1 MRERQQSSP
10 RLPCLS
16 RQRQEPTV
24 LGLLAQHAE
33 TEKGTDTE
41 NKRRGVPPTQGI
53 TTSGV
58 KPPDFLI
65 LFLLPPL
72 SPSTLA
78 LSAWVSFLSWSLL
91 SSSQKRRKGRKGR
104 EVGSLGERIS
114 CFQPAQTRILFA
126 GSSFRSPA
134 AHPQPGGPGIT
145 PAQRPGLLES
155 GVKSVWATE
164 DIADPVAKDS
174 HNSRLCAA
182 GWC

>member
-1 MRERQQSSP
+1 MLLKFQQEGEKRERVRERQQSSP

-24 LGLLAQHAE
+24 IRLLAQHAE
-33 TEKGTDTE
+33 TKKGTDTE
-41 NKRRGVPPTQGI
+41 NERRGVPPTQGI

-114 CFQPAQTRILFA
+114 WFQPAQTRILFA
-126 GSSFRSPA
+126 GSSSRSPA
-134 AHPQPGGPGIT
+134 AHPQPGKSSALAPLIS
-145 PAQRPGLLES
+145 LL
-155 GVKSVWATE
+155 A
-164 DIADPVAKDS
+164 
-174 HNSRLCAA
+174 
-182 GWC
+182 